1 MTATPPAGSLPD
13 CTIVV
18 PTRNRADEL
27 ATTVAHL
34 VRVGLGATPVI
45 VVDDASDDPAATR
58 AAVRGLTNAVV
69 HVQRRRTGQA
79 EARNLGLA
87 EARTSLC
94 LFFDDDAHLEAAPPL
109 LRFLAE
115 LPADPRIALWRF
127 ETLRAYDGYRDGLPE
142 GLPAMPL
149 HTFIGFGALM
159 RRDAVRSVGG
169 YRGFLR
175 YRHEEEDL
183 ALRLFRAGLRIHY
196 RPGVRFIHRHTPVAR
211 DNAEY
216 EFLSARNIL
225 LLYAMNW
232 PWPLGL
238 AMGVAKAG
246 SVVLRRRK
254 HPAATLGGL
263 FDGLRTLMRRMAE
276 RTPLTYRQLA
286 GYRALRHGVEAA
298 AARIAARAGGPPA

>member
-1 MTATPPAGSLPD
+1 MNTPAVAGSLPD
-13 CTIVV
+13 CTIIV
-18 PTRNRADEL
+18 PTRNRGEEL
-27 ATTVAHL
+27 AVTAAHL
-34 VRVGLGATPVI
+34 VRVGLAATPVI
-45 VVDDASDDPAATR
+45 VVDDASDDPEATR
-58 AAVRGLTNAVV
+58 AAVRGLPNAVV
-69 HVQRRRTGQA
+69 HVQRCRTGQA
-79 EARNLGLA
+79 GARNLGLR

-109 LRFLAE
+109 VRFLTE
-115 LPADPRIALWRF
+115 LPTDPGIAVWRF
-127 ETLRAYDGYRDGLPE
+127 ETIRSYDGYRDGLPE
-142 GLPAMPL
+142 GLPVMPL

-159 RRDAVRSVGG
+159 RRDAVLSVGG

-183 ALRLFRAGLRIHY
+183 ALRLFRAGLHIHY
-196 RPGVRFIHRHTPVAR
+196 QPGIRFIHRHTPVAR

-246 SVVLRRRK
+246 SVILRRRK
-254 HPAATLGGL
+254 HPGATIGGL
-263 FDGLRTLMRRMAE
+263 FDGLGTLARRIAE
-276 RTPLTYRQLA
+276 RTPLTHRQLA
-286 GYRALRHGVEAA
+286 DYRALRDEVES
-298 AARIAARAGGPPA
+298 RAARAAAEAGGPLA